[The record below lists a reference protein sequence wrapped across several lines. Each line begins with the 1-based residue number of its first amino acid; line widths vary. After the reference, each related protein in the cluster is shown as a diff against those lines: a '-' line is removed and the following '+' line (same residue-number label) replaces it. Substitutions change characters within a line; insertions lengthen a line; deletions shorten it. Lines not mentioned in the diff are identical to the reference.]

1 MQSMNN
7 IHNLEPTDIS
17 SKKKKPIDFNH
28 YKSNKSMEGFF
39 PHEIIG
45 LPQSWATEINEDW
58 WKPLNWKP
66 PSKKMNENVD

>member
-1 MQSMNN
+1 MQSLNN

-17 SKKKKPIDFNH
+17 SKKPIDFNH
-28 YKSNKSMEGFF
+28 YKSNKSMKGFF

-45 LPQSWATEINEDW
+45 LPQSWASKINEDW
-58 WKPLNWKP
+58 WKPLNWKL